1 MASAEALF
9 SRNIST
15 ASKLSPTVSPKTD
28 SSDSVERKE
37 SPPPVSSQS
46 KMAGFGKE
54 VSGRE
59 QNGLS
64 HVSIYIYC
72 LLFIIF
78 KVLVNTL

>member
-9 SRNIST
+9 ARNISS

-28 SSDSVERKE
+28 SSNSVKRKE

-54 VSGRE
+54 VSGHE
-59 QNGLS
+59 QNALS
-64 HVSIYIYC
+64 HVSIYISTV
-72 LLFIIF
+72 FF
-78 KVLVNTL
+78 

>member
-28 SSDSVERKE
+28 SSDSVECKE

-59 QNGLS
+59 HNGLS

-72 LLFIIF
+72 LLFIILLYL
-78 KVLVNTL
+78 KC